1 MIKYTV
7 KKKLLIILF
16 PLYCFSQDFNSGIS
30 LGISTSQVSG
40 DQLSGFNKIGPR
52 ISLFLNRKINWYYL
66 QLELQYISKGS
77 KKNIS
82 NDLDPYIDNTYTSFI
97 NNYRFH
103 VEYLGIP
110 LSIQT
115 KVKSNLLIE
124 TGTSINVLIK
134 QKEEIDFYIDNSR
147 EVNKIEYCYF
157 IGLLWNIYPNYYVN
171 ARISNSVFPIR
182 EHSSGQT
189 YRFNKGQYNTT
200 ISFSLYYKI

>member
-7 KKKLLIILF
+7 RKKLLIILF

-52 ISLFLNRKINWYYL
+52 ISLFLNRKINLYYL

-82 NDLDPYIDNTYTSFI
+82 NDLDSYIDNTYTSFI

-157 IGLLWNIYPNYYVN
+157 IGLLWNIYPNYFVN
-171 ARISNSVFPIR
+171 ARISNSIFPIR
-182 EHSSGQT
+182 KHSSGQT